1 MLGQQNIKGT
11 TINELN
17 IAGKPFD
24 IAKLKFDV
32 YTELAHVPQL
42 VWNSLAADKNALH
55 TSYLSVLETVDLKDI
70 QNIYV
75 IYKYNEEA
83 IGITFFQKLFFTGA
97 ALTPYL
103 PQPNN
108 FIRKQFFNLVAKITA
123 VIKGY
128 ILVAGNLLLTGD
140 GGFNFN
146 QNFSPQIVSNLLKA
160 AGDYII
166 ATAKTHKIQLSI
178 LTDFTA
184 VYANE
189 AVSKTLCK
197 ACSYNMFEADPNLVL
212 DISRW
217 TSFEGYKQALT
228 SKYRVRL
235 KKVLKESSNLERFE
249 INLANFETHSNTIN
263 ILYQNVMD
271 RIPFKMAVVNAD
283 YFKLLL
289 QGLNG
294 KFKIYGYLLNSKLVG
309 FITAFT
315 ENELYEVHLIGLD
328 YSISSSNRLYN
339 RILYDMIEL
348 GIEGNFKT
356 ISFGRTANEI
366 KSTIGAVPER
376 MICYMK
382 HRNFLLNQFTGLVLK
397 VFKPQPW
404 QQRHPFKNNVA

>member
-1 MLGQQNIKGT
+1 MK
-11 TINELN
+11 
-17 IAGKPFD
+17 
-24 IAKLKFDV
+24 
-32 YTELAHVPQL
+32 
-42 VWNSLAADKNALH
+42 
-55 TSYLSVLETVDLKDI
+55 
-70 QNIYV
+70 
-75 IYKYNEEA
+75 
-83 IGITFFQKLFFTGA
+83 
-97 ALTPYL
+97 
-103 PQPNN
+103 
-108 FIRKQFFNLVAKITA
+108 
-123 VIKGY
+123 
-128 ILVAGNLLLTGD
+128 
-140 GGFNFN
+140 
-146 QNFSPQIVSNLLKA
+146 
-160 AGDYII
+160 
-166 ATAKTHKIQLSI
+166 
-178 LTDFTA
+178 
-184 VYANE
+184 
-189 AVSKTLCK
+189 
-197 ACSYNMFEADPNLVL
+197 
-212 DISRW
+212 
-217 TSFEGYKQALT
+217 
-228 SKYRVRL
+228 
-235 KKVLKESSNLERFE
+235 
-249 INLANFETHSNTIN
+249 HSNTIN